1 MRQRRRHALHETTP
15 TACDLFVIE
24 THRIA
29 LFIWGWYKFLES
41 MIIFQYG
48 HYIRSNFF
56 HFGILSSSGFNGYFA
71 VLPSR
76 AILENEEAKIF
87 RVFPRGN
94 TRLKLRDTF
103 SSSIAPGEILD

>member
-48 HYIRSNFF
+48 HYIRSNFIDF
-56 HFGILSSSGFNGYFA
+56 SILAFCHPVALMDISQFCPQGQYSKMKKQKFFEYF
-71 VLPSR
+71 PG
-76 AILENEEAKIF
+76 AIL
-87 RVFPRGN
+87 
-94 TRLKLRDTF
+94 D
-103 SSSIAPGEILD
+103 